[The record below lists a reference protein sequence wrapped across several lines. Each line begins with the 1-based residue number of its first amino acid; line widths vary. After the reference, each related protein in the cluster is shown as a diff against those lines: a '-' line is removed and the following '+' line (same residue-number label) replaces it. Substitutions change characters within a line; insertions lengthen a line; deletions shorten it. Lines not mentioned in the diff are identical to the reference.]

1 MCDSVFYPA
10 GSIVIDEIKNY
21 GNYTT
26 EKLLAYASAVT
37 ANNNLEIGRVLAEAL
52 REQFGRPV
60 KANNIV
66 YYESGGMSAD
76 IGTDNVMVGTAAFL
90 SKLGISQPTEYTVSN
105 SVYVVINSQIA
116 GEIVM
121 SYHPTAQ
128 TYGAVHI
135 MTRVKKYPVISAQ
148 DFNISPAMVESMF
161 EVKKGEIGS
170 IDAQRIDEVNNIKY
184 VQNDKVSAL
193 LSKDGAM
200 PFAIV
205 LQSAERLLT
214 SLRANLF
221 IGTVAGIAGML
232 LMFYLTYKGAAE
244 AVEPKN
250 VLIYLLLWY
259 LPTFAVN
266 TSTKISY

>member
-1 MCDSVFYPA
+1 MRDSDFYPA

-135 MTRVKKYPVISAQ
+135 MTRVKKISCYLC
-148 DFNISPAMVESMF
+148 S
-161 EVKKGEIGS
+161 
-170 IDAQRIDEVNNIKY
+170 
-184 VQNDKVSAL
+184 
-193 LSKDGAM
+193 
-200 PFAIV
+200 
-205 LQSAERLLT
+205 RL
-214 SLRANLF
+214 
-221 IGTVAGIAGML
+221 
-232 LMFYLTYKGAAE
+232 
-244 AVEPKN
+244 
-250 VLIYLLLWY
+250 
-259 LPTFAVN
+259 
-266 TSTKISY
+266 